1 MTLTIEAKAEL
12 LIRKPVVEV
21 FNAFVDP
28 DHISK
33 FWFDKSTGPLCE
45 NASVEWHWSMYN
57 FFVPVTVYEF
67 KQNEKIVMT
76 WGAGDDAS
84 TLDWTF
90 TDRGDDGTLIWWSQP
105 PRHTSSM
112 ASSLMSSQI
121 AFRLFY
127 TFIRCVRINQ
137 IRDLPTVAVPD
148 QGKLIDTT

>member
-90 TDRGDDGTLIWWSQP
+90 TDRGDDGTYVSLINRGFSG
-105 PRHTSSM
+105 TDDE
-112 ASSLMSSQI
+112 I
-121 AFRLFY
+121 
-127 TFIRCVRINQ
+127 
-137 IRDLPTVAVPD
+137 VAKALDSTGGFNLVVAAAKAYLEHGIQLNVVAD
-148 QGKLIDTT
+148 RF